1 MSMPFVSAFQKQP
14 SSTPIQSPESSIE
27 KCSIVMK
34 TALDIVGNCVKNGEE
49 LLRLCEESQTRSA
62 EKSPAVKDIIR
73 RTRVDMNTMTQLKT
87 KIAKLSE
94 SVRSGDRNEIKTNL
108 ENMISSME
116 NLSDEKIKLVSDML
130 CLTETSKL
138 KSKLEATGK
147 KYDDIEEETLAD
159 DKTRLLVK
167 MMRARNEKLT
177 VCISEVYNILKD
189 LLNGD
194 QRMTPANVQPAHH
207 SQSPKKLYIIGEHLR
222 QRLNEPGWSEPI
234 GSVIIEDLNNSNRQT
249 TSPNAQQSEHYR
261 HILSGFLED
270 EDGHMER
277 VVLELSEPMGDL
289 MDFSDDSVDSQRQL
303 TARVQLKGQSLEQ
316 SLPLV
321 EIDLSDEAGYVSDD
335 AAKVV
340 AIVLNEQTGVTQPVE
355 LALVPT
361 STGQRVHGP
370 ILELRSPEKASKR
383 FVCRMLRN
391 VSRSM
396 NF

>member
-1 MSMPFVSAFQKQP
+1 MSRTFVSAIQQQP

-34 TALDIVGNCVKNGEE
+34 TALDIIGNCIKNGEE
-49 LLRLCEESQTRSA
+49 LVRLCEESQTRSA
-62 EKSPAVKDIIR
+62 EKSPAIKDIIR

-94 SVRSGDRNEIKTNL
+94 SVRSGDRNEINTNL
-108 ENMISSME
+108 ESMINSME

-147 KYDDIEEETLAD
+147 KYDDIEQETLAD
-159 DKTRLLVK
+159 DKTRVLVK
-167 MMRARNEKLT
+167 MMRSRNEKLT
-177 VCISEVYNILKD
+177 VCIGEVYNILKD

-194 QRMTPANVQPAHH
+194 RRMTPANVQPTHH

-222 QRLNEPGWSEPI
+222 QRLNEPGWSDPI
-234 GSVIIEDLNNSNRQT
+234 GSVIIEDLSNSNRHSS
-249 TSPNAQQSEHYR
+249 SPNVQQSEHR

-303 TARVQLKGQSLEQ
+303 TARVQLAGQSLEQ

-361 STGQRVHGP
+361 STGQRIHGP

-383 FVCRMLRN
+383 FVGRMLRN
-391 VSRSM
+391 ISQSM